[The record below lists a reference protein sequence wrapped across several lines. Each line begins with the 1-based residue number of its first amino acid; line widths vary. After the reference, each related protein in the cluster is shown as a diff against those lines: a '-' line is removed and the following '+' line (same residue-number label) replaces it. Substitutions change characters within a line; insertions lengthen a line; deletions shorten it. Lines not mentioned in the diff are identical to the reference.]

1 MMLYKNKDEDYGK
14 YENSN
19 KLSYDE
25 FQKYIDATF
34 PTSNIKFIEDI
45 LPKAQKVVQDT
56 IKAVFSKLDPQ
67 RKQWGFEIFGYDF
80 MLDDDFN
87 LYLIEV
93 NTNPCLDQPWPLLA
107 RMIPHML
114 ENALWISVD
123 PVFPFPDHQ
132 GNCWYNP

>member
-67 RKQWGFEIFGYDF
+67 RKQ
-80 MLDDDFN
+80 
-87 LYLIEV
+87 
-93 NTNPCLDQPWPLLA
+93 
-107 RMIPHML
+107 
-114 ENALWISVD
+114 
-123 PVFPFPDHQ
+123 
-132 GNCWYNP
+132 